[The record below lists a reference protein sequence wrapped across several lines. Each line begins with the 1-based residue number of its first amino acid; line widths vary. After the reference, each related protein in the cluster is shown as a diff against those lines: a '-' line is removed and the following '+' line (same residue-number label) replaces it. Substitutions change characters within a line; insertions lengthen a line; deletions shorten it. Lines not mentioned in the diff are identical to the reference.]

1 MKTRLGISVG
11 MLGAALY
18 FAGLF
23 GGFVALT
30 ILAGYT
36 LLVEENEWVKKTAV
50 KAFLLLVAF
59 SLLKTL
65 IGLIPDAIGVFDKFV
80 YIVSTEFSLASSLSV
95 VIKIVSFLTAGL
107 DFIKVVLFLIL
118 GLKALNQSTV
128 KIGAVDGTVTKHT
141 K

>member
-80 YIVSTEFSLASSLSV
+80 YIFSTEFSLASSLSV

>member
-23 GGFVALT
+23 GGFVVLT

-65 IGLIPDAIGVFDKFV
+65 VGLIPDAIGVFDKFV
-80 YIVSTEFSLASSLSV
+80 YIFSTEFSLASSLSV

-107 DFIKVVLFLIL
+107 DFIKVVLFLVL

>member
-23 GGFVALT
+23 GGFVVLT

-65 IGLIPDAIGVFDKFV
+65 VGLIPDAIGVFDKFV
-80 YIVSTEFSLASSLSV
+80 YIFSTEFSLASSLSV
-95 VIKIVSFLTAGL
+95 IIKIVSFLTAGL
-107 DFIKVVLFLIL
+107 DFIKVVLFLVL

>member
-80 YIVSTEFSLASSLSV
+80 YIFSTEFSLASSLSV

-107 DFIKVVLFLIL
+107 DFIEVVLFLIL